1 MCEADICRA
10 VDSLAFSFRKGEKR
24 IIDIHQDELDE
35 APTEFEKILMDATHL
50 DFKDNSFDHNTFS
63 LPTAF

>member
-10 VDSLAFSFRKGEKR
+10 GDSLAFSFRKVEKR

-35 APTEFEKILMDATHL
+35 APTGFEKILMDATHL

-63 LPTAF
+63 LPTAL